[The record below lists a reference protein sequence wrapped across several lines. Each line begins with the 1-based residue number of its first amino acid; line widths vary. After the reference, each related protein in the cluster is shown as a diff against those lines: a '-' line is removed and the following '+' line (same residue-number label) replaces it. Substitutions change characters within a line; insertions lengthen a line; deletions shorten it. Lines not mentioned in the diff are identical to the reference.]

1 MDAANTF
8 RKVALER
15 MSSPEQLDQLLR
27 VTTPKSWL
35 ALLSL
40 IALLTVAVAWGY
52 WGELTTR
59 VGGQG
64 VLIRAGGVQNV
75 VPLGA
80 GQVVEVK
87 VRVGDH
93 IAVGQVIGTVAQP
106 SILERIR
113 VVKSQLAEATR
124 QKNEMSKVRSGRSQL
139 QLEFLKLERA
149 NVQQEIDGLLAQ
161 IKAIQEQIPVDEELL
176 AKGLITKQQVS
187 LTRAKLEETQ
197 AAVSARR
204 ARLVQLNGTE
214 FQTGTE
220 NLEANLSQENRIA
233 DLTREM
239 EVLEN
244 QLEGETTVVSPYAGQ
259 VLEIKVSEGSLVQVG
274 TPIISLHPDV
284 EKLEAVLYVPA
295 ERAKELR
302 PGMEAEILPTTVRRE
317 EYGFIRGKV
326 VFVSDYP
333 ATEAAFMRLFENA
346 PLVRSLSGGGPVTE
360 VRVDM
365 ATDAATPSGYRW
377 SSRLGAP
384 VTLQRRHA
392 VPGRDRDA
400 QAKPHEPRHS
410 GNQVRD
416 RREVG
421 ATCSI
426 AGGQGRPPL
435 SRWKPWNVAR
445 PPWPWYSV
453 TSGSSFRSR
462 KCESPAVSRVTAA
475 KP

>member
-1 MDAANTF
+1 MEASKTF

-40 IALLTVAVAWGY
+40 VALLIVAVAWGY
-52 WGELTTR
+52 WGQLTTR
-59 VGGQG
+59 VSGQG

-80 GQVVEVK
+80 GRVVDIRVQ
-87 VRVGDH
+87 VGDH

-113 VVKSQLAEATR
+113 GAKSQLAEATR
-124 QKNEMSKVRSGRSQL
+124 QSGEVLKVRSGRSRL

-149 NVQQEIDGLLAQ
+149 NVEQEIEGLLAQ
-161 IKAIQEQIPVDEELL
+161 VKAIQEQIPVDEELL

-187 LTRAKLEETQ
+187 LTRAKLEEAQ

-204 ARLVQLNGTE
+204 ARLVQLNSTE
-214 FQTGTE
+214 FQAGTE
-220 NLEANLSQENRIA
+220 NLEANLSQENKIA
-233 DLTREM
+233 DLTREV
-239 EVLEN
+239 EVLEK
-244 QLEGETTVVSPYAGQ
+244 QLESESTVVSPYAGQ
-259 VLEIKVSEGSLVQVG
+259 VLEIKVAAGSLVQVG

-284 EKLEAVLYVPA
+284 ERLEAVLYVPA

-302 PGMEAEILPTTVRRE
+302 PGMDAEILPTTVRRE

-346 PLVRSLSGGGPVTE
+346 PLVRSLSAGGPVTE

-365 ATDAATPSGYRW
+365 ATDGTTPSGYKW

-384 VTLQRRHA
+384 VTL
-392 VPGRDRDA
+392 
-400 QAKPHEPRHS
+400 S
-410 GNQVRD
+410 GGTLCVGEIVTRQQSPMSLVIPEIKAAIGVR
-416 RREVG
+416 
-421 ATCSI
+421 
-426 AGGQGRPPL
+426 
-435 SRWKPWNVAR
+435 
-445 PPWPWYSV
+445 
-453 TSGSSFRSR
+453 
-462 KCESPAVSRVTAA
+462 
-475 KP
+475 